1 MPIYE
6 YLCHSC
12 NRVFS
17 FISPT
22 VNPQKLPVCPKCG
35 AQDLKKV
42 LSRFAVVGAG
52 RKSQG
57 RTAAVPPP
65 AAADA
70 ADIAGAG
77 SDLNTPL
84 DDPRIEQAMDQ
95 LLQDAEGIDEHDPR
109 QLGHLMR
116 RMKDI
121 TGESLGP
128 EMEGAIRRLEAGEDP
143 EKIEEDMG
151 DLPGEEGGPGGP
163 DGVPDHDDGL
173 YPM

>member
-6 YLCHSC
+6 YLCKPC

-22 VNPQKLPVCPKCG
+22 INPRKPPTCPKCG
-35 AQDLKKV
+35 ARDLKKTM
-42 LSRFAVVGAG
+42 SRFAVVGAVH
-52 RKSQG
+52 KSEG
-57 RTAAVPPP
+57 KAATEKP
-65 AAADA
+65 AA
-70 ADIAGAG
+70 GANAPG
-77 SDLNTPL
+77 GPDSEAPF
-84 DDPRIEQAMDQ
+84 DDPRVEHEMER
-95 LLQDAEGIDEHDPR
+95 LMQDTEGLDENDPR

-121 TGESLGP
+121 TGEDMGP
-128 EMEGAIRRLEAGEDP
+128 EMETAIRRLEAGEDP

-151 DLPGEEGGPGGP
+151 DLLGDEGGPGGP
-163 DGVPDHDDGL
+163 GAGPDYDNGL

>member
-6 YLCHSC
+6 YLCRSC

-22 VNPQKLPVCPKCG
+22 VNPQTLPVCPKCG
-35 AQDLKKV
+35 ARELKKV
-42 LSRFAVVGAG
+42 LSRFAVVGAV

-57 RTAAVPPP
+57 KSAAAPPP
-65 AAADA
+65 AGAGTAEDA
-70 ADIAGAG
+70 GGDAGA
-77 SDLNTPL
+77 SNPL
-84 DDPRIEQAMDQ
+84 DDPRIEHEMDK
-95 LLQDAEGIDEHDPR
+95 LMQDAEGIDERDPR
-109 QLGHLMR
+109 QLGRLMR
-116 RMKDI
+116 RMKEL

-143 EKIEEDMG
+143 EKVEEDMG
-151 DLPGEEGGPGGP
+151 DLPDEEAGPGGAGGAP
-163 DGVPDHDDGL
+163 DYDDGL